1 MIFCMTIRWFVWVS
15 FLQRNFSSDFAVALI
30 QCESHFNFAWM
41 AYEIGSFDDIGND
54 YGLYPFFG

>member
-1 MIFCMTIRWFVWVS
+1 MWVS
-15 FLQRNFSSDFAVALI
+15 FLQRNCSSDFAVALI

-54 YGLYPFFG
+54 YGLYLFFG